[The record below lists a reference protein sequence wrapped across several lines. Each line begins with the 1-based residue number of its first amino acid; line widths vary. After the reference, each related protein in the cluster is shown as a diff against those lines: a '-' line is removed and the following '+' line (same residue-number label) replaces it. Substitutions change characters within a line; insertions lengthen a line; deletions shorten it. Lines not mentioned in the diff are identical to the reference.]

1 MSNRTT
7 RPSLTP
13 ARPTPQVSM
22 IVRPSARASSGEIEL
37 KSLGQDTIA
46 ISARVR
52 SRMAATMAWA
62 WSIVA
67 WFQTRARS

>member
-1 MSNRTT
+1 MSKSTI
-7 RPSLTP
+7 RPSFTP

-22 IVRPSARASSGEIEL
+22 IVRPSASASWGEIEL
-37 KSLGQDTIA
+37 KSLGQETTA

-52 SRMAATMAWA
+52 SRMAATIAWA

-67 WFQTRARS
+67 CFQTRARS